1 MDGLEEGMTEDLL
14 LGVVVKILNDRAQA
28 LPTE

>member
-14 LGVVVKILNDRAQA
+14 LGVVAKTLNDRAQA